1 MPCCAGSAC
10 DECARNGILDCE
22 GSRWPVCDDVANPE
36 ELIPYRLFRDKVDKF
51 SNQSGYSKATPTPP
65 TQLHLS
71 AKPTLQDIVLPDPA
85 DVNFKFDALVG
96 HRAYTGVKVEPPN
109 LNFTR
114 STSNND
120 SPGFS
125 SQVTPG
131 SPVTDSPR
139 GTSPPR
145 QHLPP
150 HIPTSTP
157 PRSPGTPTSSPRR
170 SRSTSK
176 RTRSPGTPY
185 SHRDTPTPTTSPE
198 HLKRPL
204 IDTSVPPPMA
214 TMYTGVPGP
223 TLLPPGHVLAPSY
236 YPPPP
241 QQLAPPHYHQPT
253 ILNPT
258 EDPLAAFEAAMRK
271 LDSKKA
277 SRGRLGPSSPPRAYR
292 VDRPRSRSRER
303 YRDYRE
309 RNYSP
314 RRRSP
319 GSHRSYSPRRG
330 ISPRRGDRG
339 SGSPISAGDS
349 RNSLIGE
356 RRTASPGAGRDYRG
370 DSHGSSVSRQRR
382 ARCVADIPPET
393 EGERRER
400 ERFERELAER
410 ERHEKEK
417 ERDDQYSNYKRVERR
432 KGRIAPTPPRD
443 FTDRER
449 APEHRGKDVDN
460 RTPSLSPEPGTD
472 HHKEYVRRQGEKQ
485 REDMRDIDVRNKEEV
500 RYKDERES
508 NVRDDDRE
516 YNKENLEGEKDHE
529 RLREGDLRLTERE
542 GNRTRDERVKERKSP
557 RHDRDYDRSRD
568 GVEREMVRHDQ
579 ADWNRREE
587 SREIEYK
594 SRDRPHRSPDTRD
607 RSREGYR
614 PDQSVDHKDER
625 NGHKSI
631 SKDGEDEHGQR
642 QNKELKKEKKAKK
655 AKKKNK
661 KKDRDSDD
669 EAKDSKKKKKKSKK
683 KKDRDSESH
692 DEQKPEN
699 EIKPLVPYGEVEDVK
714 TYEGSVNHEETP
726 PVDPTKFIN
735 SLSEAKVED
744 TK

>member
-51 SNQSGYSKATPTPP
+51 RNQTGYSKATPTPP

-71 AKPTLQDIVLPDPA
+71 AKPTLPDIVLPDPG
-85 DVNFKFDALVG
+85 DVNFKFDALAL

-109 LNFTR
+109 LNFTQG
-114 STSNND
+114 TSNND
-120 SPGFS
+120 SPGFT

-150 HIPTSTP
+150 HTPTSTP
-157 PRSPGTPTSSPRR
+157 PQSPGTPTSSPRR

-176 RTRSPGTPY
+176 RSRSPGTPY

-214 TMYTGVPGP
+214 AIYTGAPGP

-271 LDSKKA
+271 LNSKKA

-303 YRDYRE
+303 YRDYRD

-330 ISPRRGDRG
+330 MSPRRGDRG
-339 SGSPISAGDS
+339 SGSPISAGNS
-349 RNSLIGE
+349 RNSFVGE
-356 RRTASPGAGRDYRG
+356 RRTASPGTNRKYGG

-393 EGERRER
+393 EGERRDR
-400 ERFERELAER
+400 
-410 ERHEKEK
+410 
-417 ERDDQYSNYKRVERR
+417 ERDDQYSNYKRVERS
-432 KGRIAPTPPRD
+432 KGRIAPTPPRE

-449 APEHRGKDVDN
+449 ATEHRGN

-472 HHKEYVRRQGEKQ
+472 QQ
-485 REDMRDIDVRNKEEV
+485 
-500 RYKDERES
+500 
-508 NVRDDDRE
+508 
-516 YNKENLEGEKDHE
+516 
-529 RLREGDLRLTERE
+529 
-542 GNRTRDERVKERKSP
+542 
-557 RHDRDYDRSRD
+557 
-568 GVEREMVRHDQ
+568 
-579 ADWNRREE
+579 
-587 SREIEYK
+587 
-594 SRDRPHRSPDTRD
+594 
-607 RSREGYR
+607 
-614 PDQSVDHKDER
+614 
-625 NGHKSI
+625 
-631 SKDGEDEHGQR
+631 
-642 QNKELKKEKKAKK
+642 
-655 AKKKNK
+655 
-661 KKDRDSDD
+661 
-669 EAKDSKKKKKKSKK
+669 
-683 KKDRDSESH
+683 
-692 DEQKPEN
+692 
-699 EIKPLVPYGEVEDVK
+699 
-714 TYEGSVNHEETP
+714 
-726 PVDPTKFIN
+726 
-735 SLSEAKVED
+735 
-744 TK
+744 